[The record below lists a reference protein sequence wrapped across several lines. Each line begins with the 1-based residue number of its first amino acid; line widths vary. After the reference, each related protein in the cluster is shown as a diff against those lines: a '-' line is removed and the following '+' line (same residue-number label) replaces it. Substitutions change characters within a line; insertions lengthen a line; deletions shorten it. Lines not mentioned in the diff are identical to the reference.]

1 MTINKTMKNLR
12 YFVMLMAA
20 MLMAACT
27 GQEPEP
33 QDGTSGFRIE
43 VFDMNSSHCKVKVV
57 PENMT
62 APYFCGVA
70 TEDYLKTFGPLDDM
84 LTTATNF
91 IETTILENS
100 DVAIADLMKV
110 GEYQREVTGLKPEQR
125 FVVFACYTDET
136 GAVTSEVAMVME
148 TTSALELVSMEER
161 LWLRELH

>member
-1 MTINKTMKNLR
+1 MKNLR

-20 MLMAACT
+20 ILMVACT
-27 GQEPEP
+27 KKEPEKP
-33 QDGTSGFRIE
+33 QDAASGFKIE

-57 PENMT
+57 PEDKD

-100 DVAIADLMKV
+100 DVAIADLMKI
-110 GEYQREVTGLKPEQR
+110 GEYQREVTGLKSEQR

-136 GAVTSEVAMVME
+136 GAVTS
-148 TTSALELVSMEER
+148 
-161 LWLRELH
+161 